1 MSRHLKTLAWLICMY
16 VLTMDVISRVMG
28 GTGDMHQIVI
38 ACFALVMMKL
48 DDILDLLRQPPAKNG
63 SNALDNSQQ
72 FRASLR
78 AAAAFRHRRERDM
91 SRR

>member
-1 MSRHLKTLAWLICMY
+1 MSRHLKTLAWVIAVY
-16 VLTMDVISRVMG
+16 VLTMDVITRAMG

-38 ACFALVMMKL
+38 AGFALVMMKL
-48 DDILDLLRQPPAKNG
+48 DDVLDLLRQPPAKAG

-78 AAAAFRHRRERDM
+78 AAAALRHRRE
-91 SRR
+91 S

>member
-16 VLTMDVISRVMG
+16 VLTMDVISRAMG

-48 DDILDLLRQPPAKNG
+48 DDILDLLRQPPTKAG
-63 SNALDNSQQ
+63 SNSLDNSQQ
-72 FRASLR
+72 FRAALR
-78 AAAAFRHRRERDM
+78 AAAALRHRREP
-91 SRR
+91 